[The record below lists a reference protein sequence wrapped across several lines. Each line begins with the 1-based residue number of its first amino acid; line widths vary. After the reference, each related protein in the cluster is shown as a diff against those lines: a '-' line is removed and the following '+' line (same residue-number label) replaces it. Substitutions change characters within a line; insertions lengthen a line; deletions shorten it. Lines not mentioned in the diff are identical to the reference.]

1 MRFRATVFCTVLAI
15 GVAVPAAHGQSVVNG
30 SFELGSPSDGGQ
42 GFTQLS
48 SGSTAITGW
57 SVGGAGVDWIGIYW
71 QPSAG
76 NRSVDLSALSA
87 GSISQSGISTVIGQ
101 PYRIS
106 FDMAGNPT
114 PGFGSPIKNMSVQAT
129 GGSVQNYTFDTT
141 GRTTTNMGWTTM
153 VYDFVASSTN
163 TTLTFS
169 SLDLTPTG
177 PAIDNVTIIPV
188 PEPTSVL
195 AVAAVAGLG
204 VRAARRRRAAVA

>member
-1 MRFRATVFCTVLAI
+1 MAW
-15 GVAVPAAHGQSVVNG
+15 GQSIVNG
-30 SFELGSPSDGGQ
+30 SFELGSPSDAG

-48 SGSTAITGW
+48 SGSTAMTGW
-57 SVGGAGVDWIGIYW
+57 TVGGSGIDWIGTYW

-76 NRSVDLSALSA
+76 SRSVDLSATNA

-114 PGFGSPIKNMSVQAT
+114 PGYGSPIKNMTVQAT
-129 GGSVQNYTFDTT
+129 GGSVQNYQFDTT
-141 GRTTTNMGWTTM
+141 GRTTINMGWTTM
-153 VYDFVASSTN
+153 VYDFVATSTS

-177 PAIDNVTIIPV
+177 PAIDNITIAPV

-204 VRAARRRRAAVA
+204 VRAVRRRRAVVA